1 MQDSFSGE
9 EKGFGWLS
17 ESSPGKT
24 GNRASD
30 YTEAAGELQNLSS
43 PLVIEVGY
51 LLHYIHLLGLTQLRV
66 HRQRQRFLGG
76 LLCRR
81 KAPWQYPSDAK
92 QGCRCSGSG

>member
-1 MQDSFSGE
+1 MLDSFIGE

-43 PLVIEVGY
+43 QLVIEVGY
-51 LLHYIHLLGLTQLRV
+51 LLHHIHLLSLAQLRV
-66 HRQRQRFLGG
+66 HG
-76 LLCRR
+76 
-81 KAPWQYPSDAK
+81 
-92 QGCRCSGSG
+92 QG